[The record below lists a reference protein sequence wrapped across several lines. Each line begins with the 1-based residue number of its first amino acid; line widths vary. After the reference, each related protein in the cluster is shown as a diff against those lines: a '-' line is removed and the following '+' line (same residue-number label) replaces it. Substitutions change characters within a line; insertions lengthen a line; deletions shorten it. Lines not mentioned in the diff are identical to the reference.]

1 MNVKKLKIARNKI
14 DQIDNN
20 IFNLIKKR
28 TKIVKYM
35 LNLKEYKNQIVDQ
48 KRIKIILKKVKV
60 KSIKNR
66 IDPRITNRIWK
77 SMIWAYVKYQR
88 KNFNQSKTRS

>member
-1 MNVKKLKIARNKI
+1 MNVKKLKKARNKI

-60 KSIKNR
+60 
-66 IDPRITNRIWK
+66 
-77 SMIWAYVKYQR
+77 
-88 KNFNQSKTRS
+88 

>member
-1 MNVKKLKIARNKI
+1 MNVKKLKKARNKI
-14 DQIDNN
+14 DKIDNN

-28 TKIVKYM
+28 TTVVKYM

-48 KRIKIILKKVKV
+48 KRIKIILKNIKV

-77 SMIWAYVKYQR
+77 SMIWSYV
-88 KNFNQSKTRS
+88 NFERRNFKKQ

>member
-1 MNVKKLKIARNKI
+1 MNVKKLKKARNKI
-14 DQIDNN
+14 DLIDNN

-28 TKIVKYM
+28 TKVVKYM

-48 KRIKIILKKVKV
+48 KRIKIILKNIKA

-77 SMIWAYVKYQR
+77 SMIWSYVDFQR
-88 KNFNQSKTRS
+88 RNFRKK